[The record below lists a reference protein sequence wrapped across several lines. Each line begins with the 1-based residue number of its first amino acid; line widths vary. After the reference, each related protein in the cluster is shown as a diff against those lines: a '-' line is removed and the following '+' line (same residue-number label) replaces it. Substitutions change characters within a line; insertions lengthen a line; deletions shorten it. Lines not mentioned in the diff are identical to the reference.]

1 MRRLYTAQRRAG
13 ADPETTLLIADRWR
27 WGGFLFPLL
36 WALWNRHWL
45 AALGLGALAFGLG
58 ALGEAGLG
66 ALAALAEVAVRLIVG
81 FEGAALARLDRRLRG
96 WREEGAVLAWDDD
109 DAEARWFGA
118 RAQDAPSSPQS
129 GPHSSPSRRI
139 EPVVRGPWGPREEAP
154 T

>member
-1 MRRLYTAQRRAG
+1 MRRLYTAQRRSG
-13 ADPETTLLIADRWR
+13 ADPETTLLITDRWR

-36 WALWNRHWL
+36 WALWSRHWL
-45 AALGLGALAFGLG
+45 AALGLGALALGLG

-118 RAQDAPSSPQS
+118 RAPAQEAPS
-129 GPHSSPSRRI
+129 GPPPGPSRRI
-139 EPVVRGPWGPREEAP
+139 EPVIRGPWGPREEAP